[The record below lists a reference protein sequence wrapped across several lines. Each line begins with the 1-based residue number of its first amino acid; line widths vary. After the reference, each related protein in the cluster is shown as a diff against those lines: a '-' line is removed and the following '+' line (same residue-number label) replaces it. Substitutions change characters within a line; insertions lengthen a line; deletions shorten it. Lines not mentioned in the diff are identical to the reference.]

1 MTLRNEACIPELDD
15 AWTTDLLS
23 RQFSGV
29 EHELLGLEACGL
41 AHRLLIRRSE
51 RILLERL
58 LDAPAE
64 SVTQSQISGGH
75 FNPAVS
81 LGLP

>member
-1 MTLRNEACIPELDD
+1 METGKL
-15 AWTTDLLS
+15 
-23 RQFSGV
+23 SGV
-29 EHELLGLEACGL
+29 EHELLGLVQAYGL
-41 AHRLLIRRSE
+41 AHRLLIRSE

-81 LGLP
+81 LGLTVTGRVPVARVVA

>member
-1 MTLRNEACIPELDD
+1 MPELGD

-29 EHELLGLEACGL
+29 EHELLGLVQAYGL

-75 FNPAVS
+75 FNPAMS